1 MWTSRNS
8 PLRSSPKK
16 SHDSNP
22 PSASTRWPFP
32 STWLSC
38 KCRNQK
44 ENVWQETAW
53 IIRISLSSTWP
64 SPSPRWG
71 LRWWEKFPGCWLDSA
86 ILLQKDGEINKKIN
100 AQVQEKEK
108 VMFIQFIQ
116 FIPSSNPAP
125 DPNSFSWASSLD
137 RTLSS
142 CTLKSSEFHWGVFPV
157 KALQKKCQDS
167 IWCRSL
173 RSDPIWFFRSESP
186 LERCWGSVRKTFE
199 EVGTAS

>member
-1 MWTSRNS
+1 
-8 PLRSSPKK
+8 
-16 SHDSNP
+16 
-22 PSASTRWPFP
+22 
-32 STWLSC
+32 
-38 KCRNQK
+38 
-44 ENVWQETAW
+44 
-53 IIRISLSSTWP
+53 
-64 SPSPRWG
+64 
-71 LRWWEKFPGCWLDSA
+71 LDSA

-157 KALQKKCQDS
+157 KALQKLPGFHPVQVLEIRSNLILQIREPLGAVLRKCPKN
-167 IWCRSL
+167 L
-173 RSDPIWFFRSESP
+173 
-186 LERCWGSVRKTFE
+186 
-199 EVGTAS
+199 